1 MPHTDVIPTSASIAS
16 TGLGIRYIGKHVY
29 GYNEVALNNSTVS
42 QFEFTSG
49 AGYIVATYNC
59 TFDLGNAT
67 ANKMMGFHIFF
78 NDIEVITQYVY
89 FSTVGGG
96 VTDLDNNWPILIPP
110 FTKVKIEAQTQL
122 AANVPSWGSIVG
134 RVYGA
139 E

>member
-1 MPHTDVIPTSASIAS
+1 MPPEAVPSNASVAS
-16 TGLGIRYIGKHVY
+16 TGKGLRYIGEHVY
-29 GYNEVALNNSTVS
+29 AYNEVTLNNSTVS
-42 QFEFTSG
+42 QFEFTTGS
-49 AGYIVATYNC
+49 GYIVAKYNC
-59 TFDLGNAT
+59 TFNLGNAV
-67 ANKMMGFHIFF
+67 ANKMIGFHIFM

-122 AANVPSWGSIVG
+122 AADVPSWGSIVG
-134 RVYGA
+134 RVY